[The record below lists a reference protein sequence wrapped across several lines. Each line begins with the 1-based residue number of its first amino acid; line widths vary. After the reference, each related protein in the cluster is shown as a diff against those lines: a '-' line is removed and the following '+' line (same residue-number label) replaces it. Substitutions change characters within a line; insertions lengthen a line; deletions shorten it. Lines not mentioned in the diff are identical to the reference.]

1 MIKRLLPL
9 VLTLSLAATFSPPA
23 QAGDRF
29 DDMASSLGLTA
40 DQKEDVSTIVYEA
53 REKRIAIKAR
63 EAAAKLELE
72 HLMASATVDERAILK
87 ALDAVNAA
95 SADMRRNRVDQ
106 ALAMRKVLSPEQWTQ
121 LASMWSEGKEER
133 GERRERRDEDEG
145 DDD

>member
-9 VLTLSLAATFSPPA
+9 LLTLGLAGTFSPA
-23 QAGDRF
+23 AHAGERF
-29 DDMASSLGLTA
+29 DDMATSLGLTA
-40 DQKEDVSTIVYEA
+40 DQKEQVSTIVYEA

-63 EAAAKLELE
+63 GAAAKLELE
-72 HLMASATVDERAILK
+72 HLMASTTVDERAILK

-106 ALAMRKVLSPEQWTQ
+106 ALAMRKVLSPEQWSA
-121 LASMWSEGKEER
+121 LAAMWSEGKEER